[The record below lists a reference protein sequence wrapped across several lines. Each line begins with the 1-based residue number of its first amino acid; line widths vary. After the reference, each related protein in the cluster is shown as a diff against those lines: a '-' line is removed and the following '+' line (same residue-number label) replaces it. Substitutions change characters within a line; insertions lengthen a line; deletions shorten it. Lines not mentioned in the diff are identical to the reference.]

1 MAFGS
6 SLSGIRGFMAESL
19 VSRHVIPT
27 VGLCAKAGI
36 YACGKEE
43 KINDKLTS
51 NYTVINVEK
60 EKETLISVNCP
71 YN

>member
-27 VGLCAKAGI
+27 EGLWAKAGI
-36 YACGKEE
+36 CACGKCGSLLFGNKSYVNLKFQYLF
-43 KINDKLTS
+43 KIKLH
-51 NYTVINVEK
+51 V
-60 EKETLISVNCP
+60 L
-71 YN
+71 